1 MEKFLNLLIGGLI
14 SGAIYSMLAAGL
26 ALTYSTTGI
35 FNLGYGAVAFTC
47 AYIFY
52 ELQTGLHWP
61 IAWAALPTI
70 FVFAPLLGLALD
82 RFIFRRLVNASD
94 AAKIMATVGVLVA
107 VPALAEWVVQLLIG
121 VGHFNIPDGS
131 QVFLAPGLGPQP
143 AIQWHLGTLIS
154 FNSNQLIV
162 VLLALLMGV
171 GLWYVLR
178 RTTLGLSMRALVDR
192 PELAVA
198 RGIDRGRTSGAA
210 WLLGTTMAGL
220 AGVAGAPIFNSL
232 TPSAYLYVLL
242 AAAAAAVL
250 GGLRSVPLAVVGGL
264 FIGAVQGLVAGYAS
278 FAASITGFSDAAPF
292 LLLLLGLAFWGRERG
307 RRAGSVAEDVP
318 PPDYLAMRPPWRR
331 AAPWVFWFAVL
342 FVYLFVGAD
351 PYWLGLATTGL
362 AISLVFLSFTIVT
375 GLGGIVSL
383 AQAAFV
389 TASGLFAGVT
399 IIHYHQNYF
408 VGLLVGV
415 AVACLLGV
423 VVAVPALRLGGLSLA
438 LATLALGFLGDNV
451 LFQWSWLAGPL
462 ANGWAIPRPVIG
474 PLNFADEKTLA
485 VTLAIIVIITTVL
498 VRNLQRSASG
508 RMMSAVR
515 ASEVAASA
523 SGISGSRVKITVF
536 ALSAGL
542 AGLAGV
548 LLVTVDQHVTNATY
562 TTPTGLVWLAA
573 VVLWGV
579 RRPSAAIAAGMSST
593 LFAGVLSSGFHFSF
607 ISWSGTS
614 SVWLPSVIFGLGAVT
629 MAQNP
634 DGLLAL
640 TEEQS
645 FRRRQRREARRAAR
659 LAAAPS
665 PALAPAVGSA
675 GGAALAAAGGP
686 ALRVL
691 PVDQANVA
699 GNAAPGTS
707 GLPGALP
714 ATWNEGGVRS
724 DGGGRAAP
732 AGHGAAGPPALE
744 LAGVSAGYGETQVL
758 FDIGLDVRK
767 GTITALVG
775 ANGAGKSTLCKLVTG
790 LVEPLG
796 GAVLLDGRDITAL
809 APHRRA
815 KEILLAP
822 ESRGIF
828 ASLSVEENLSVLLR
842 DPAEREAVYQRFPVL
857 GERRRTAAGNL
868 SGGEQQMLTMAPILV
883 KPPKLL
889 IADEPTLGLAPLVVA
904 EIMRLFAELRDE
916 GVTLLVVEERARA
929 VLDVADDVALL
940 ELGRLVWAGP
950 RAELDPEQLAA
961 IYLGQ
966 ARVESASAS
975 A

>member
-1 MEKFLNLLIGGLI
+1 MAKFLNLLVTGVI

-35 FNLGYGAVAFTC
+35 FNLGYGAVAFAC
-47 AYIFY
+47 AYVFF

-61 IAWAALPTI
+61 IVWAALLTLL
-70 FVFAPLLGLALD
+70 VFAPLLGLSLD
-82 RFIFRRLVNASD
+82 RFVFRRLVNASD

-107 VPALAEWVVQLLIG
+107 VPALCEYVVALLIG

-143 AIQWHLGTLIS
+143 AVQWHVGTIFGFS
-154 FNSNQLIV
+154 SNQLIV
-162 VLLALLMGV
+162 VILSALMAG
-171 GLWYVLR
+171 GLWFVLR
-178 RTTLGLSMRALVDR
+178 RTRLGLSMRALVDR
-192 PELAVA
+192 PELAVV

-232 TPSAYLYVLL
+232 TPSAYLFVLL

-250 GGLRSVPLAVVGGL
+250 GGLRSVPLAALGGL
-264 FIGAVQGLVAGYAS
+264 FIGAVQGLVAGYAT
-278 FAASITGFSDAAPF
+278 FAASISGFSDAVPF
-292 LLLLLGLAFWGRERG
+292 VLLLIGLAVWGRERG
-307 RRAGSVAEDVP
+307 RRAGTAAEDVP
-318 PPDYLAMRPPWRR
+318 PPDYLALRPPWRR
-331 AAPWVFWFAVL
+331 LAPWVFWFAVL

-351 PYWLGLATTGL
+351 AYWLNLTTKGL
-362 AISLVFLSFTIVT
+362 AISLLFLSFTIVT

-389 TASGLFAGVT
+389 TASGLVAGIT
-399 IIHYHQNYF
+399 IVHFHQGYF
-408 VGLLVGV
+408 VGLVIGV
-415 AVACLLGV
+415 AVSVGLGV

-462 ANGWAIPRPVIG
+462 GNGWAIPRPVVG
-474 PLNFADEKTLA
+474 PFNFNDEKTLA
-485 VTLAIIVIITTVL
+485 VVLAVIVIVVTLL
-498 VRNLQRSASG
+498 VRNLQRSPSG

-523 SGISGSRVKITVF
+523 SGISGPRVKVTLF

-548 LLVTVDQHVTNATY
+548 LLVTVDKAVTSSTY
-562 TTPTGLVWLAA
+562 TTPVGLTWLAA

-579 RRPSAAIAAGMSST
+579 RRPSAAIAAGLSST

-634 DGLLAL
+634 DGILAL

-645 FRRRQRREARRAAR
+645 FRRRRRREARRAAR
-659 LAAAPS
+659 
-665 PALAPAVGSA
+665 
-675 GGAALAAAGGP
+675 AAAGGGQLAVPGGP
-686 ALRVL
+686 ALAIVGSSATDTPRL
-691 PVDQANVA
+691 PTPAPVA
-699 GNAAPGTS
+699 
-707 GLPGALP
+707 
-714 ATWNEGGVRS
+714 
-724 DGGGRAAP
+724 
-732 AGHGAAGPPALE
+732 GAAGAGTGVPLRSPGDDGAGSSVALE
-744 LAGVSAGYGETQVL
+744 LVGIDAAYGETQVL
-758 FDIGLDVRK
+758 FGIDLGVRR

-790 LVEPLG
+790 LIEPVG
-796 GAVLLDGRDITAL
+796 GSILLDGKDITTL

-815 KEILLAP
+815 RDILLAP

-828 ASLSVEENLSVLLR
+828 PTLSVEENLAVLLP
-842 DPAEREAVYQRFPVL
+842 DAADREQVYRRFGNL
-857 GERRRTAAGNL
+857 AERRRTAAANL

-883 KPPKLL
+883 RPPRVL

-904 EIMRLFAELRDE
+904 EIMRLFGELRDQ
-916 GVTLLVVEERARA
+916 GTTLLVVEERAKA

-950 RAELDPEQLAA
+950 RPELDPEQLTA

-966 ARVESASAS
+966 ARVESAATP